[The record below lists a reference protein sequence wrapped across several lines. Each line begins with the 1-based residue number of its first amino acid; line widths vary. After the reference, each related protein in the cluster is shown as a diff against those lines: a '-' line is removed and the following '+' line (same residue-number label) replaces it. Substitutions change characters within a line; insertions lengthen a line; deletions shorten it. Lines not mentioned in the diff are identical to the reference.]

1 MAWLPLTSTT
11 VEPARLDME
20 RWASGGIILSSVAIR
35 YQLGLALHAGSLIL
49 ALRAATPHGTWE
61 SAMNAAFS
69 VSTSAPKE
77 AGDFALS
84 RNKKPSC
91 GGSIGGTGAPGGG
104 AFIKVGPDPPL
115 SRGNAVIHEPCNL
128 WIVSGFSDHRPSIGV
143 ADENCRS
150 VLRCKNSLGNRN
162 VVVQRYRRVL
172 DDADIVAV
180 PLQNLVDALPASAV
194 HKATVD

>member
-61 SAMNAAFS
+61 SAMKAAFS

-77 AGDFALS
+77 AGNFALS
-84 RNKKPSC
+84 RNKNPAC
-91 GGSIGGTGAPGGG
+91 GGRIEAGRAHAWTPGTNLNP
-104 AFIKVGPDPPL
+104 IPPSSWKKKRK
-115 SRGNAVIHEPCNL
+115 SR
-128 WIVSGFSDHRPSIGV
+128 
-143 ADENCRS
+143 
-150 VLRCKNSLGNRN
+150 K
-162 VVVQRYRRVL
+162 
-172 DDADIVAV
+172 
-180 PLQNLVDALPASAV
+180 
-194 HKATVD
+194 